1 MRHRGFTVVE
11 LLIVAGAIALILWV
25 VIQRGIA
32 QRQEADV
39 QLHVTAIQ
47 GWVDRMRECGQ
58 AQLDFSRCD
67 AATLRQ
73 IAPIGW
79 WNGSSYAPAIGGT
92 VALNVATWGGVPSG
106 AITMTHSNVPRAVCA
121 LIADQT
127 QHSFNTFAI
136 NAVAVKTSSQ
146 QVFTLGTA
154 TTRCTLSLNTLTGQF
169 AP

>member
-32 QRQEADV
+32 QRQDAEV
-39 QLHVTAIQ
+39 QMHVSATQA
-47 GWVDRMRECGQ
+47 WVDRMRECGEST
-58 AQLDFSRCD
+58 LDFSRCD

-73 IAPIGW
+73 LAPTGW
-79 WNGSSYAPAIGGT
+79 WNGTSYAPPIGGT
-92 VALNVATWGGVPSG
+92 VTLTTATWGGVPSG
-106 AITMTHSNVPRAVCA
+106 AVTVTHANVPRAVCA

-127 QHSFNTFAI
+127 QRSFNTYSI
-136 NAVAVKTSSQ
+136 NAVAVKTAAQ
-146 QVFTLGTA
+146 QTFTLGTA
-154 TTRCTLSLNTLTGQF
+154 ATRCSLALNTLTGQF